1 MNVQPEIHI
10 EKILEYDDLSHGE
23 DFDWYMRKR
32 YKMAEHAKKEF
43 FNQIN
48 KLRTY

>member
-10 EKILEYDDLSHGE
+10 EKILEYDDLFHGE

-32 YKMAEHAKKEF
+32 YKIATQVQREF
-43 FNQIN
+43 LNQIN